1 MGRPARTDLAI
12 SAVLAFSLFGDSLLY
27 NVLPL
32 YAESL
37 GLPLFSVGLLLSA
50 NRWVRL
56 LSNSAA
62 SRVFRRWGLF
72 WPLMAAAVL
81 GMISTMGYVVP
92 GGLGVFLAARLL
104 WGICWS
110 HLRLG
115 AFMAVV
121 AATAQSALGAAM
133 GWMHA
138 ITRLGSAATVLF
150 GGLLVDVVGYH
161 RGVFIMAVLS
171 GGAVVLLLSYRQSLE
186 NTTTEHFGPAEAVD
200 DPAGSPP
207 IHVQLSPLFCNL
219 SIFAVSLI
227 NTGLVMASL
236 SLLLRE
242 RLGTEVVIL
251 GAALGI
257 ATFSGVL
264 HSLRW
269 VSAFIVSPLVGG
281 FSDRWGRWFVYL
293 WLSVVQIAALA
304 ALALLAEP
312 VLTVLAAVVLFF
324 AGNSLKVVLDAAI
337 GDSVR
342 GLSSALVIGRFN
354 SASDLGAAS
363 GPLIGYG
370 LVAAI
375 GLTHTYLAG
384 VALLIV
390 VLAGAAAHTAERKNT
405 GKEADLC
412 P

>member
-1 MGRPARTDLAI
+1 MRRPVRTDLAI
-12 SAVLAFSLFGDSLLY
+12 SVVLAFSLFGDSLLY

-62 SRVFRRWGLF
+62 SAVFRRWGLF
-72 WPLMAAAVL
+72 WPLLAAAFL
-81 GMISTMGYVVP
+81 GMVSTIGYVLP
-92 GGLGVFLAARLL
+92 GGVGLFLAARLL
-104 WGICWS
+104 WGVCWS

-121 AATAQSALGAAM
+121 AATANHALGAAM

-138 ITRLGSAATVLF
+138 ITRLGSAATVLV
-150 GGLLVDVVGYH
+150 GGLLVDLLGYH
-161 RGVFIMAVLS
+161 RGVFTMALLS
-171 GGAVVLLLSYRQSLE
+171 GGAVVLLVVIRSSLE
-186 NTTTEHFGPAEAVD
+186 NTRTQDAAAPKAAVD
-200 DPAGSPP
+200 GALAPAVIQG
-207 IHVQLSPLFCNL
+207 QLSPLFCGL
-219 SIFAVSLI
+219 SIFVVSLI

-242 RLGTEVVIL
+242 RLGTEVVVF

-257 ATFSGVL
+257 ATFSGFL

-269 VSAFIVSPLVGG
+269 VSAFVVSPLVGG
-281 FSDRWGRWFVYL
+281 LSDRWGRWSVYL
-293 WLSVVQIAALA
+293 WLSLMQIASLGV
-304 ALALLAEP
+304 LALVTDP
-312 VLTVLAAVVLFF
+312 VPTVLAAVFLFF

-337 GDSVR
+337 GDSVQ
-342 GLSSALVIGRFN
+342 GLDSAVVIGRFN

-363 GPLIGYG
+363 GPLLAYA
-370 LVAAI
+370 LVAGI
-375 GLTHTYLAG
+375 GLAATYLVG
-384 VALLIV
+384 TALLIV
-390 VLAGAAAHTAERKNT
+390 VLVAAAAGYTYRK
-405 GKEADLC
+405 KD
-412 P
+412 